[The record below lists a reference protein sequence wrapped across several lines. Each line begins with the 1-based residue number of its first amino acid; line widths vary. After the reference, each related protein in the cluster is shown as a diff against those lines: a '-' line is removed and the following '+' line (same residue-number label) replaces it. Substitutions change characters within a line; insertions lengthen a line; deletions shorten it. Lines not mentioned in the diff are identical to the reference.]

1 MLLYKNRLIIGAI
14 SKFFKTVSTF
24 IYKILKTFRLHIT
37 LLVIL
42 TGIIL
47 FFCGVFE
54 NNATAEM
61 IYFIVLIA
69 SILYAVVGTVRA
81 VLFPNPKEEKKR
93 AKVDIVKKEARGKG
107 NALVEPTVEKPVFYK
122 VKQNNSY
129 IMAEYKD
136 RYELFVKTPEGL
148 KRVRTDYKEKQS
160 EN

>member
-1 MLLYKNRLIIGAI
+1 MLFYKNRLIIGAI

-24 IYKILKTFRLHIT
+24 IYKILKTFRLHLT

-54 NNATAEM
+54 DNATAEM

-69 SILYAVVGTVRA
+69 SVFYAVIGTVRA
-81 VLFPNPKEEKKR
+81 ILFPKPKEEKKR
-93 AKVDIVKKEARGKG
+93 AKVDIVKKEETEEEKAEQTDK
-107 NALVEPTVEKPVFYK
+107 EKPVFYK

>member
-1 MLLYKNRLIIGAI
+1 MLFYKNRLIIGAI

-24 IYKILKTFRLHIT
+24 IYKILKTFRLHLT

-54 NNATAEM
+54 DNATAEM
-61 IYFIVLIA
+61 VYFIVLIA
-69 SILYAVVGTVRA
+69 SVFYAVIGTGRA
-81 VLFPNPKEEKKR
+81 ILFPKPKEEKKR
-93 AKVDIVKKEARGKG
+93 AKVDIVKKEETEEKTEET
-107 NALVEPTVEKPVFYK
+107 VEEKPVFYK
-122 VKQNNSY
+122 VKQNNFY
-129 IMAEYKD
+129 VMAEYKD

>member
-1 MLLYKNRLIIGAI
+1 MIFYKNRLIIGAI

-54 NNATAEM
+54 DNATAEL

-69 SILYAVVGTVRA
+69 SVFYAVIGTVMA
-81 VLFPNPKEEKKR
+81 ILFPKHKEEKKR
-93 AKVDIVKKEARGKG
+93 AKVDIVKKAGTEKTKR
-107 NALVEPTVEKPVFYK
+107 EPEEEKPVFYK
-122 VKQNNSY
+122 VKQNHSY

-148 KRVRTDYKEKQS
+148 KKVRTDYKEKQS